1 MAIPLISN
9 VGFTE
14 VSSSGVL
21 NDKAGTAKS
30 KLPIQLFK
38 LSGAISG
45 NLQMNN
51 DSAHKKIIL
60 DTNGNNITN
69 SSGSPLTNNSSTTL
83 ELKGS
88 GDVQSTLKTFTS
100 SQSST
105 GNSGTTTISE
115 ADNSTVN
122 VQTDTHTFDTLLL
135 DVNVSAPGG
144 VSFGAPPGF
153 SPFGDGSTTVRDPS
167 SNSNQGFLVHGTY
180 YTTGFT
186 TIAGGTAMTNLDRSD
201 FGMSFTHAFME
212 DGTPTSGR
220 IMGPSTSGGTGG
232 TGTFDGGTASR
243 PSVNTTH
250 TRNGKTYRYMQWNSV
265 ISGVNNGNSGTFNFY
280 AFVDVNNDKLV
291 FAMNQGRG
299 AFNSIKNIDINGP
312 TAGRRFI
319 FTNNL
324 AISCVLSGSDPFSA
338 TVSAGATSTANRD
351 STDGSFSLTGTISGS
366 DGSSR
371 PFALKDINDGSG
383 SVDETAY
390 TGTKSVSA
398 F

>member
-1 MAIPLISN
+1 MAIPLITN

-60 DTNGNNITN
+60 DTDGNNITN
-69 SSGSPLTNNSSTTL
+69 SSGSPLTNNSSVAL

-88 GDVQSTLKTFTS
+88 GNVQSTLKTFTS
-100 SQSST
+100 SESST

-115 ADNSTVN
+115 ADNSTVV

-135 DVNVSAPGG
+135 DVNVD
-144 VSFGAPPGF
+144 VSGTSLGAPPGF
-153 SPFGDGSTTVRDPS
+153 SPFGDGNTTVKNPS
-167 SNSNQGFLVHGTY
+167 SNSNEGFLVHGTY
-180 YTTGFT
+180 YTTAMT
-186 TIAGGTAMTNLDRSD
+186 TIAGGTSMTNLDRSD

-212 DGTPTSGR
+212 DGTKISGR

-243 PSVNTTH
+243 PSVNSTH
-250 TRNGKTYRYMQWNSV
+250 SIGGVTYRYMQWNSV

-280 AFVDVNNDKLV
+280 AFVDVNNGKLV

-299 AFNSIKNIDINGP
+299 AFNAIKNIDINGP

-324 AISCVLSGSDPFSA
+324 AISCTLSGSDPFSA
-338 TVSAGATSTANRD
+338 TVSAGATNTVNRD

-371 PFALKDINDGSG
+371 PFALKEINDGTG